1 MHKEAEETQ
10 MIQETQTKKSP
21 SIMVIALGLICII
34 LAASTIAAFILNTPD
49 TTELDKKDKKIDE
62 LNTQIVNLTSQIAVL
77 LANQT
82 QNNDQ
87 TATINSLNAKIADL
101 NEKIN
106 AANASAD
113 EWRKIATLEMSH
125 AIYNDTLIQ
134 KAGQTHIIYQETLK
148 YAGYIVIEATSNST
162 NTCFIELSYTYGNT
176 VFEKTVTLAKAGEK
190 VSITWPILPAALKI
204 GIGNRNNEVTSEDGS
219 EVTIYDNKVT
229 TLITYHY

>member
-1 MHKEAEETQ
+1 

-148 YAGYIVIEATSNST
+148 YAGYIVIEATPNST
-162 NTCFIELSYTYGNT
+162 NTCYIELSYTHGGT
-176 VFEKTVTLAKAGEK
+176 LFEKTVYLGKAAEK
-190 VSITWPILPAALKI
+190 TTIMWPILPATLKI
-204 GIGNRNNEVTSEDGS
+204 VISNDNHKVDNEDDE
-219 EVTIYDNKVT
+219 EIEIFDNKVT
-229 TLITYHY
+229 ALITYYY